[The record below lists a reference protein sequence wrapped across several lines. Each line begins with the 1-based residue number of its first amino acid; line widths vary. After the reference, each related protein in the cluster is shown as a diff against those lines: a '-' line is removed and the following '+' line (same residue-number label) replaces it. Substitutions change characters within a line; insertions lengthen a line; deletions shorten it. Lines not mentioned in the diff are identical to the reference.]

1 MKALEGDAPSYGF
14 VFASPRHPLAAAL
27 IAVAEASGCED
38 LIGFTSA
45 GEIGGD
51 ALVHGG
57 VSVMLVHAP
66 STAHRIAFATG
77 MTDERGG
84 AARRLYREFGNQ
96 SAQAKTLGWAQSSS
110 VIAMDGLSSGCE
122 RLVKD
127 IMAEAGPF
135 QQLVGGAA
143 GVDPSVPGPERAQ
156 VGAGREAASDAAVAL
171 HVFGRTRWGI
181 GVEHG
186 LEAPKPTAAGV
197 ARMMV
202 TRTSGQT
209 IEELDG
215 RPAVEAYQRNSRAL
229 AVEFDPESPR
239 RCFARNPLGLYFLDE
254 LRLVR
259 VPLGVTP
266 GGGLVCPAEIP
277 QGSTVSILQAE
288 PEGMVRAAGRAA
300 ATALKNLE
308 GGRPAGILLF
318 DCDCR
323 AQALGSGFERELT
336 SIRAVFPGTPI
347 AGLLTYGE
355 IARFRGRLEG
365 WHHSTAVV
373 VAIPQ

>member
-14 VFASPRHPLAAAL
+14 VFASPRHQLSAAL
-27 IAVAEASGCED
+27 SAVADVSGCED

-51 ALVHGG
+51 SLVHGG

-66 STAHRIAFATG
+66 STAHRLAFAAG
-77 MTDERGG
+77 MTEERAG
-84 AARRLYREFGNQ
+84 AARRLYKEFGNQ

-110 VIAMDGLSSGCE
+110 IIAMDGLSSGCE

-127 IMAEAGPF
+127 VMAESGPF

-143 GVDPSVPGPERAQ
+143 GVDPSVPGPGRAQ
-156 VGAGREAASDAAVAL
+156 VGVGRDAAPDAAAAL
-171 HVFGRTRWGI
+171 HVFGRTRWGV

-186 LEAPKPTAAGV
+186 LEPRKPSTPGA

-202 TRTSGQT
+202 TRASGPV

-215 RPAVEAYQRNSRAL
+215 RPAVEAYQRTIPGLAL
-229 AVEFDPESPR
+229 GPESPR
-239 RCFARNPLGLYFLDE
+239 RCFGRHPLGLYFLDE
-254 LRLVR
+254 LRVVR
-259 VPLGVTP
+259 IPIGITP
-266 GGGLVCPAEIP
+266 GGGLICPAEIP
-277 QGSTVSILQAE
+277 QGTTVSILQAE
-288 PEGMVRAAGRAA
+288 PDGLVRAAGRAA
-300 ATALKNLE
+300 TTALKNLE
-308 GGRPAGILLF
+308 GGRPAGVLLF
-318 DCDCR
+318 DCVCR
-323 AQALGSGFERELT
+323 ADALGAGFERELK
-336 SIRAVFPGTPI
+336 SIRAIFPDTPL
-347 AGLLTYGE
+347 AGFLSYGE

-365 WHHSTAVV
+365 WHHSAAVV